1 MDAMTANAVTG
12 NTSAN
17 VYLVIFIAA
26 AVIIAAAGVAGII
39 IKSNKNKKNK

>member
-17 VYLVIFIAA
+17 VYLVIFSRCC
-26 AVIIAAAGVAGII
+26 GY
-39 IKSNKNKKNK
+39 NYKKQ